1 MAAFNKSVLVGNLTK
16 DPTCQEVGEKK
27 TSKCSFRLAVNN
39 PRSKDEV
46 LYMNIAVW
54 GKSAESCQKYLQK
67 GSSVLV
73 EGRIRQ
79 TKLENESYWT
89 EVVVQSCSVLSSSVA
104 SSSVVPDTDPHNTRP
119 LPHTWACLHGRAGE
133 HVPTRARKS
142 ENGAASAGNSKM
154 APQAPRN

>member
-16 DPTCQEVGEKK
+16 DPECKEVGEKN
-27 TSKCSFRLAVNN
+27 TPKCSFSMAVNN

-54 GKSAESCQKYLQK
+54 GKSAENCQKYLQK

-79 TKLENESYWT
+79 AKLENGTYWT
-89 EVVVQSCSVLSSSVA
+89 EVVAETVQFLGKTKTSTEVSETSTNEIETEEIGNVA
-104 SSSVVPDTDPHNTRP
+104 F
-119 LPHTWACLHGRAGE
+119 
-133 HVPTRARKS
+133 
-142 ENGAASAGNSKM
+142 
-154 APQAPRN
+154 

>member
-16 DPTCQEVGEKK
+16 DPECKEVGEKN
-27 TSKCSFRLAVNN
+27 TPRCTFSMAVNN
-39 PRSKDEV
+39 TRSKDAV

-79 TKLENESYWT
+79 TKLENETYWT
-89 EVVVQSCSVLSSSVA
+89 EVVAETVQFLSRTKTTETTEANEIETEEIENVA
-104 SSSVVPDTDPHNTRP
+104 F
-119 LPHTWACLHGRAGE
+119 
-133 HVPTRARKS
+133 
-142 ENGAASAGNSKM
+142 
-154 APQAPRN
+154 

>member
-16 DPTCQEVGEKK
+16 DPECKEVGEKN
-27 TSKCSFRLAVNN
+27 TPKCSFRMAVNN

-73 EGRIRQ
+73 EGRIQQ
-79 TKLENESYWT
+79 TKLDNDSYWT
-89 EVVVQSCSVLSSSVA
+89 EVVAETVQFLGK
-104 SSSVVPDTDPHNTRP
+104 TK
-119 LPHTWACLHGRAGE
+119 
-133 HVPTRARKS
+133 KS
-142 ENGAASAGNSKM
+142 ETTETNEIETEEIENVAF
-154 APQAPRN
+154 

>member
-16 DPTCQEVGEKK
+16 DPECKEVGEKN
-27 TSKCSFRLAVNN
+27 TPKCSFRMAVNN

-79 TKLENESYWT
+79 TKLDNDSYWT
-89 EVVVQSCSVLSSSVA
+89 EVVAETVQFLGKTKKTETTETNEIETTEDIENVA
-104 SSSVVPDTDPHNTRP
+104 F
-119 LPHTWACLHGRAGE
+119 
-133 HVPTRARKS
+133 
-142 ENGAASAGNSKM
+142 
-154 APQAPRN
+154 

>member
-1 MAAFNKSVLVGNLTK
+1 MAAFNKSVLVGNLCK
-16 DPTCQEVGEKK
+16 DPTTQEVGEKN
-27 TSKCSFRLAVNN
+27 TPRCSFRLAVNN

-79 TKLENESYWT
+79 TKLDNDSYWT
-89 EVVVQSCSVLSSSVA
+89 EVVAETPVNAAIVSGVTVGVPREVVA
-104 SSSVVPDTDPHNTRP
+104 ETPVSPI
-119 LPHTWACLHGRAGE
+119 CC
-133 HVPTRARKS
+133 
-142 ENGAASAGNSKM
+142 
-154 APQAPRN
+154 

>member
-27 TSKCSFRLAVNN
+27 TPKCSFRMAVNN

-79 TKLENESYWT
+79 TKLENETYWT
-89 EVVVQSCSVLSSSVA
+89 EVVADTVQFLGKTKKVETNEIETTEEIEDVA
-104 SSSVVPDTDPHNTRP
+104 F
-119 LPHTWACLHGRAGE
+119 
-133 HVPTRARKS
+133 
-142 ENGAASAGNSKM
+142 
-154 APQAPRN
+154 

>member
-16 DPTCQEVGEKK
+16 DPECKEVGEKN
-27 TSKCSFRLAVNN
+27 TPKCSFRMAVNN

-79 TKLENESYWT
+79 TKLENETYWT
-89 EVVVQSCSVLSSSVA
+89 EVVAETVQFLGKTKKTETTETNEIETTEDIENVA
-104 SSSVVPDTDPHNTRP
+104 F
-119 LPHTWACLHGRAGE
+119 
-133 HVPTRARKS
+133 
-142 ENGAASAGNSKM
+142 
-154 APQAPRN
+154 

>member
-16 DPTCQEVGEKK
+16 DPECKEVGEKN
-27 TSKCSFRLAVNN
+27 TPKCSFRMAVNN

-79 TKLENESYWT
+79 TKLDNDSYWT
-89 EVVVQSCSVLSSSVA
+89 EVVAETVQFLGK
-104 SSSVVPDTDPHNTRP
+104 TK
-119 LPHTWACLHGRAGE
+119 
-133 HVPTRARKS
+133 KS
-142 ENGAASAGNSKM
+142 ETTETNEIETEAIENVAF
-154 APQAPRN
+154 